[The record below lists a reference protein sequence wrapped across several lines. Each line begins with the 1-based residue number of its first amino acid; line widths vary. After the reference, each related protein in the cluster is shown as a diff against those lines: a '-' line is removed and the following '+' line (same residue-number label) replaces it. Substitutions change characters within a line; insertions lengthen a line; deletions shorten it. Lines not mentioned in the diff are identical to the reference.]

1 MRPSRFAMRSA
12 YSCLGFTLV
21 ELMITLTIAGIMLSL
36 AAPSFQTFI
45 RNTQVRS
52 AADDLVSIFNY
63 SRSEAVKRGWPV
75 TVCKSA
81 NVEAAAPTC
90 STSAGW
96 KDGWLAFVDADQ
108 NGTFN
113 GGDTRLK
120 IGRPTTDGIS
130 ISGGTS
136 FANYLTYLPTGT
148 SVGSSGN
155 NSGALDLCLAGI
167 KRTIS
172 VNATGRT
179 RIDTGH
185 C

>member
-1 MRPSRFAMRSA
+1 MRHAEIPMHGASHCR
-12 YSCLGFTLV
+12 GFTLV
-21 ELMITLTIAGIMLSL
+21 ELMVTLTIASIMLTL
-36 AAPSFQTFI
+36 AAPSFQTFV
-45 RNTQVRS
+45 RTNQVRT
-52 AADDLVSIFNY
+52 AADDMVSIFNF
-63 SRSEAVKRGWPV
+63 SRSEAIKRGWPV

-90 STSAGW
+90 STTAGW

-113 GGDTRLK
+113 GSDIRLK
-120 IGRPTTDGIS
+120 IGRPNSDTIS

-136 FANYLTYLPTGT
+136 FADYLTYLPTGT

-167 KRTIS
+167 KRTIAVS
-172 VNATGRT
+172 ATGRL
-179 RIDTGH
+179 RVDTGH

>member
-1 MRPSRFAMRSA
+1 M
-12 YSCLGFTLV
+12 V
-21 ELMITLTIAGIMLSL
+21 TLTIAGIMLAL

-52 AADDLVSIFNY
+52 AADDLVSIFNF

-75 TVCKSA
+75 TICKSA
-81 NVEAAAPTC
+81 NVEASAPTC
-90 STSAGW
+90 STTAGW

-113 GGDTRLK
+113 GSDTRLK
-120 IGRPTTDGIS
+120 IGRPNADGIS

-148 SVGSSGN
+148 SLGNGGN

-167 KRTIS
+167 KRTITVS
-172 VNATGRT
+172 ATGRL
-179 RIDTGH
+179 RVDTGH